1 MIRLE
6 NVSKE
11 YKNGVHALRDI
22 NLTIEDG
29 EFVYIIGPT
38 GSGKST
44 LIKLLDG
51 EEIPNSGTVMVENIN
66 VGKLKH
72 SKVPVYRR
80 NIGVV
85 FQDFRLLPRMTI
97 FENIAFA
104 LEVIGM
110 KKVDIRRRV
119 REVLELVSLQDKAKA
134 FPDELSGGQQ
144 QRATIGR
151 AIANH
156 PKVLIADEP
165 TTALD
170 VTIQA
175 QILSLMKGLQKEY
188 ETAIMFITH
197 DLGVIAETADRV
209 MVMYA
214 GQVVEEADVRS
225 IFHNPVHPYTRGL
238 LNSTVRVHEIA
249 DRLETIDGVVPTL
262 SKMPKGCRFAPRCP
276 YACDTCRATIP
287 QLRSVGDCPGH
298 YARCIRAG
306 GEQA

>member
-1 MIRLE
+1 MIQLE
-6 NVSKE
+6 NVSKS
-11 YKNGVHALRDI
+11 YKNGVHALRNI